1 MGTLLS
7 RVDCN
12 VNGGAMVDKRAP
24 DLIVLED
31 IL

>member
-12 VNGGAMVDKRAP
+12 VNGGAMVEKRARNFIA
-24 DLIVLED
+24 LKD